1 MLDIKGLDK
10 AEVLKALYDS
20 SHVQGMGFLQ
30 AVPEGTVT
38 VDLCRAG
45 VQKAFLLSLLL
56 LGLKRLEDAVQLL
69 DGQIPKVLHGDD
81 TLDRKRA
88 LGNWGSLLYF

>member
-20 SHVQGMGFLQ
+20 SNVQGMGFLQ

-38 VDLCRAG
+38 VDHCRKLLKQSTYFDYLYG
-45 VQKAFLLSLLL
+45 RVLKVDLSRDAFDE
-56 LGLKRLEDAVQLL
+56 RLYERDNGPDSAA
-69 DGQIPKVLHGDD
+69 
-81 TLDRKRA
+81 RA
-88 LGNWGSLLYF
+88 LAPLRAKRK

>member
-38 VDLCRAG
+38 VDHCRE
-45 VQKAFLLSLLL
+45 LLKKSTYFDYLYGR
-56 LGLKRLEDAVQLL
+56 GLKVDLSGDEFDERLYERDNSSGSAA
-69 DGQIPKVLHGDD
+69 
-81 TLDRKRA
+81 RA
-88 LGNWGSLLYF
+88 LVPLWDKRK